1 MGNLRAVLAAGVVC
15 LFACGS
21 KNSPAAIDAPVIPDA
36 PPDAPPDSPPDA
48 PAGDFSCITATAPT
62 TADNPITIGGLAG
75 TVSTSG
81 LSPVGGVVIDIFK
94 AGVATKVDS
103 VTSADVTGAFTS
115 DNPDTGNVPFDG
127 FVEATLTDARTTF
140 VFPSN
145 PLAASFPTLP
155 VPLVTTATF
164 TTITTGLMLDQDDTA
179 NGAMFVLVTDCAGM
193 PLDKAELSIKQGGTT
208 VGTTFYL
215 GILSK
220 QAIGAYF
227 VFNVPDGD
235 TDVSAKFAN
244 MQFATHT
251 VKAFKANATDIAAG
265 SITATNV
272 IPGP

>member
-21 KNSPAAIDAPVIPDA
+21 KNNTAVIDAPVIPDA

-48 PAGDFSCITATAPT
+48 PSGDFSCLTATQGN
-62 TADNPITIGGLAG
+62 TADDPITIGGLAG
-75 TVSTSG
+75 TISTGG
-81 LSPVGGVVIDIFK
+81 LSPLGGIVIDIFK
-94 AGVATKVDS
+94 AGVATKVDE
-103 VTSADVTGAFTS
+103 VTSADVTGTFTS
-115 DNPDTGNVPFDG
+115 HDLVTGGVPFNG
-127 FVEATLTDARTTF
+127 FVEATATDARTTF

-155 VPLVTTATF
+155 VPLVLTATF
-164 TTITTGLMLDQDDTA
+164 TTITTTIGVAQDDTM
-179 NGAMFVLVTDCAGM
+179 NGAMFVLVTDCAGK
-193 PLDKAELSIKQGGTT
+193 PLDKAALSVEQAGKA
-208 VGTTFYL
+208 VGTVFYL
-215 GILSK
+215 GTFSQ

-227 VFNVPDGD
+227 VFNVPDGE

-251 VKAFKANATDIAAG
+251 VKAFKANGTDIAAG